1 MQPHALIYF
10 EGVHAVNEEGGVVP
24 LVTNKPPTV
33 NKIVMNHYH
42 TKSFEEYKKKVQRG
56 NADLFLSNYDIKN
69 FESRDRNEIFD
80 ESILKY
86 RDVRQQLNGGM
97 PKSQINYQQLYI
109 ALLQNLSQTFVQN
122 VPPQFYQGK
131 LETFLTCWKLAEYLR
146 EKILDKQAGDFFAEA
161 ALVAV
166 YKTLQTNFS
175 IADLR
180 LLFNE
185 LPNILQLNYPAVK
198 NIRAACINI
207 LPQFMNI
214 FRVHNAWQ
222 DFTELEYLL
231 NMLKIFDKK

>member
-1 MQPHALIYF
+1 M
-10 EGVHAVNEEGGVVP
+10 
-24 LVTNKPPTV
+24 
-33 NKIVMNHYH
+33 
-42 TKSFEEYKKKVQRG
+42 
-56 NADLFLSNYDIKN
+56 
-69 FESRDRNEIFD
+69 
-80 ESILKY
+80 
-86 RDVRQQLNGGM
+86 
-97 PKSQINYQQLYI
+97 
-109 ALLQNLSQTFVQN
+109 QNLSQTFVQN

-146 EKILDKQAGDFFAEA
+146 EKILDKQAGDFFAES

-166 YKTLQTNFS
+166 SKSLQTNFS

-185 LPNILQLNYPAVK
+185 LPNLLTLNYPAVK

>member
-1 MQPHALIYF
+1 M
-10 EGVHAVNEEGGVVP
+10 
-24 LVTNKPPTV
+24 
-33 NKIVMNHYH
+33 
-42 TKSFEEYKKKVQRG
+42 
-56 NADLFLSNYDIKN
+56 
-69 FESRDRNEIFD
+69 
-80 ESILKY
+80 
-86 RDVRQQLNGGM
+86 
-97 PKSQINYQQLYI
+97 
-109 ALLQNLSQTFVQN
+109 
-122 VPPQFYQGK
+122 
-131 LETFLTCWKLAEYLR
+131 TCWKLAEYLR
-146 EKILDKQAGDFFAEA
+146 EKVLDKNAGNFFAES

-185 LPNILQLNYPAVK
+185 LPNLLTLNYSAIK

-231 NMLKIFDKK
+231 NMLKTFDSYKK